1 MKKRSAKNSE
11 KRDQY
16 TIVLEDIRDQFRAF
30 GDNLQFARNDLTGIH
45 KKLDSH
51 SETLKSHT
59 QILDGHTETLKSHT
73 QILESHTQI
82 LESHTQMIGQL
93 MIDMQEVKYELKK
106 RPTFDDL
113 KMIEKR
119 VSRLEVKIG
128 K

>member
-30 GDNLQFARNDLTGIH
+30 GDNLQLARNDLTGIH

-59 QILDGHTETLKSHT
+59 QILEGHT
-73 QILESHTQI
+73 QILEG
-82 LESHTQMIGQL
+82 HTQMIGQL
-93 MIDMQEVKYELKK
+93 MVDMQEVKYELKK